1 MSAPSPMMNTNNVT
15 AKGDM
20 LCPLISVC
28 IYLTAADFDVKPNC
42 ANRLKKL
49 WTGVWGGNSPVKLST
64 TSRSALL
71 RYINREFPS
80 NSSFNGFNRVSSSLP
95 HNRAA
100 LAYQQV

>member
-28 IYLTAADFDVKPNC
+28 IYLTAADFDVKPHC

-49 WTGVWGGNSPVKLST
+49 WTGV
-64 TSRSALL
+64 
-71 RYINREFPS
+71 
-80 NSSFNGFNRVSSSLP
+80 
-95 HNRAA
+95 
-100 LAYQQV
+100 